1 MNASSLAIIYPHEV
15 TGVIARAHIEEL
27 VDESECDRALNFVS
41 RVASDIRKSKCW
53 GCFHVNAH
61 GNYNLCVCIESDGS
75 VELQY
80 QCIPSGGVVTT
91 KGTSRN
97 QMKRLR
103 QTIIEHFEGTQSFD
117 EQIKAIYETN

>member
-27 VDESECDRALNFVS
+27 VDESECDRAIGFVS
-41 RVASDIRKSKCW
+41 RVASDIRKSKSW
-53 GCFHVNAH
+53 GCFHINAH
-61 GNYNLCVCIESDGS
+61 GNYNLCVCIESDGN
-75 VELQY
+75 VELRY
-80 QCIPSGGVVTT
+80 QHTPTLGEVVT

-117 EQIKAIYETN
+117 EQIRAIYETN